1 MNAHDQLATLV
12 RQHARTAQLLGVD
25 FVPAYGTGGTPL
37 SPAESAEDPA
47 TGSMVEPKPER
58 PSTTRTRPEAK
69 PSAPSRSAPAAS
81 EAVFMAPARPVT
93 PEARE
98 GRKTKDIQKR
108 LDALRARYEQD
119 APHKAF
125 ENHSHNIVFGEG
137 DPLASIMFIGE
148 APGEEEDRT
157 GRPFVG
163 RAGQLLDKM
172 IVAMGLA
179 RADVYICNVLK
190 TRPPNN
196 ATPTIQEA
204 AACEPYLLEQ
214 VSIVLPLAI
223 VTLGKS
229 AAQCVLHTTETM
241 TAMRGSWRELVLPDG
256 TGIPVMPTYHPA
268 FLLRSYTPENRQKV
282 WSDLK
287 KVLER
292 VGITPPAKSST

>member
-1 MNAHDQLATLV
+1 
-12 RQHARTAQLLGVD
+12 
-25 FVPAYGTGGTPL
+25 
-37 SPAESAEDPA
+37 
-47 TGSMVEPKPER
+47 
-58 PSTTRTRPEAK
+58 
-69 PSAPSRSAPAAS
+69 
-81 EAVFMAPARPVT
+81 MAPARPVT